1 MFFGGLINLVVPLL
15 ILNLIHEDSKVRL
28 VNDLQGNVRFR
39 RADEESE
46 SSSDEKEIEA
56 DLELDDWLNDTMTRR
71 DLFERKMDA
80 RTSRD
85 SLIKRGA
92 EWIGL

>member
-1 MFFGGLINLVVPLL
+1 
-15 ILNLIHEDSKVRL
+15 
-28 VNDLQGNVRFR
+28 
-39 RADEESE
+39 
-46 SSSDEKEIEA
+46 
-56 DLELDDWLNDTMTRR
+56 MTRR

>member
-1 MFFGGLINLVVPLL
+1 MTYKEMN
-15 ILNLIHEDSKVRL
+15 DSDEPMRKVRAA
-28 VNDLQGNVRFR
+28 VTR
-39 RADEESE
+39 RKS
-46 SSSDEKEIEA
+46 EA
-56 DLELDDWLNDTMTRR
+56 DLELDNWLNDTMTRR

>member
-1 MFFGGLINLVVPLL
+1 MFFGGLINVVVPLL
-15 ILNLIHEDSKVRL
+15 ILNLIYEDSKVRL

-56 DLELDDWLNDTMTRR
+56 DLELDDWLNDRI
-71 DLFERKMDA
+71 DYVKV
-80 RTSRD
+80 
-85 SLIKRGA
+85 
-92 EWIGL
+92 